1 MLDLAISIV
10 ENKGQVPEDE
20 IAGWR
25 EDGLNDNLILE
36 IFSNV
41 INIML
46 GNYVNHLARTEID
59 FPVCTLDL

>member
-1 MLDLAISIV
+1 MLDLAVAIV
-10 ENKGQVPEDE
+10 ENRGQVPEDL
-20 IAGWR
+20 ITSAR
-25 EDGLNDNLILE
+25 ENGLTDNLILE

-59 FPVCTLDL
+59 FPVCALDL